1 MLQIRTMTA
10 ADIPL
15 GLRLKSQAGWNQIA
29 ADWQRMLA
37 MQPDGCFVA
46 ELDGVAVATAV
57 ACIFGSVAWIAMVL
71 VEESVRGRGIGKALM
86 QHALEFVDDRG
97 AVSVR
102 LDATP
107 LGQPLYEQLGFLPQY
122 ALTRFAGCVFDAKR
136 SDAQIGMRLVQSSD
150 AQPILELDYAVTGAD
165 RSRLLLRLLHE
176 QPQRSQVAFWGEQL
190 AGFITV
196 RPGSNAWQIGPC
208 IAQSDVGPIL
218 MRRACGQVVGEA
230 LLIDIPKANKP
241 AMQWAV
247 DAGLQRQRR
256 LLRMCRGAMVSDDT
270 SRLWASSGPELG

>member
-46 ELDGVAVATAV
+46 ELDGIAVGTSV

-86 QHALEFVDDRG
+86 QHALEFVDQSG
-97 AVSVR
+97 VASVR

-107 LGQPLYEQLGFLPQY
+107 LGQPLYERLGFLPQY
-122 ALTRFAGCVFDAKR
+122 ALTRFAGCASEAKR
-136 SDAQIGMRLVQSSD
+136 SDVQLDVRLAQSADV
-150 AQPILELDYAVTGAD
+150 QPILELDYAVTGAD
-165 RSRLLLRLLHE
+165 RRRLLLRLLHE

-208 IAQSDVGPIL
+208 IAQSDVGPTL

-230 LLIDIPKANKP
+230 LLIDIPEPNKP
-241 AMQWAV
+241 ATQWAV

-256 LLRMCRGAMVSDDT
+256 LLRMCRGAMVSDDI
-270 SRLWASSGPELG
+270 SCLWASSGPELG